1 MTTAVTT
8 SGRKKGRRDDV
19 PADRFS
25 TATRL
30 KALGEQAAA
39 RVHRAKRRP
48 RRNRLTGRAAL
59 LALVMCSLVVA
70 LAYPI
75 RQYISQRS
83 DIADQRRKAQDAAA
97 ALDRLRDEKAR
108 WQDPAYVR
116 QQARR
121 HLHYVMPDETGYIV
135 QDGTGVRAAPKGAAA
150 AQRPWYDKFWED
162 VDRADGAAHADTA
175 HAPDTPA
182 VTKR

>member
-1 MTTAVTT
+1 M
-8 SGRKKGRRDDV
+8 

-39 RVHRAKRRP
+39 RVYRARP
-48 RRNRLTGRAAL
+48 ARRNRLTGRAAL

-83 DIADQRRKAQDAAA
+83 DISDQRRKAQEAARE
-97 ALDRLRDEKAR
+97 LDRLRDEKAR

-116 QQARR
+116 QQARQ
-121 HLHYVMPDETGYIV
+121 HLHYVVPGETGYIA
-135 QDGTGVRAAPKGAAA
+135 QDGSGSGTVRKGPKPAPRA
-150 AQRPWYDKFWED
+150 WYENLWED
-162 VDRADGAAHADTA
+162 VDSAD
-175 HAPDTPA
+175 
-182 VTKR
+182 KRRPESRERGNP

>member
-1 MTTAVTT
+1 M
-8 SGRKKGRRDDV
+8 

-30 KALGEQAAA
+30 KALGGQAAA
-39 RVHRAKRRP
+39 RVYRARP
-48 RRNRLTGRAAL
+48 SGRGRPTGRAAL

-83 DIADQRRKAQDAAA
+83 DIAEQRRQADQAARD
-97 ALDRLRDEKAR
+97 LDRLREEKAR
-108 WQDPAYVR
+108 WQDPAYVQ

-121 HLHYVMPDETGYIV
+121 HLHYVLPGETGFIV
-135 QDGTGVRAAPKGAAA
+135 QDGSGAGRTPKGENTAR
-150 AQRPWYDKFWED
+150 RPWYDDLWNGLD
-162 VDRADGAAHADTA
+162 SADR
-175 HAPDTPA
+175 
-182 VTKR
+182 